1 MTTYPP
7 PETATERAALIG
19 YLLGMGHRLTVKQV
33 AEMCNISRRGARAM
47 LTRGS
52 RPLPIDRDENGEW
65 RDVHGETEQH
75 VPPDVLP

>member
-19 YLLGMGHRLTVKQV
+19 YLLGLGHRLTVKQV
-33 AEMCNISRRGARAM
+33 AEMCNISRRGARA
-47 LTRGS
+47 LLARAS

-65 RDVHGETEQH
+65 RDIHDETEQH
-75 VPPDVLP
+75 VPPDMLE

>member
-7 PETATERAALIG
+7 PETATERAALLG

-33 AEMCNISRRGARAM
+33 AEMCGISPRGARA
-47 LTRGS
+47 LLSRAS

-65 RDVHGETEQH
+65 CDIHGKTEQH
-75 VPPDVLP
+75 VPPVVLE